1 MAGSRAG
8 FTATLAWEP
17 TRFPKLTGA
26 LSFST
31 SGGVREE
38 NDLEADKDLKRDP
51 CAMCCVGPRCPCRML
66 PTPQAQLR
74 GAGSLSSPV
83 CCIGLPWK
91 RNADF
96 PQLLFYL
103 LDIVIHLMLG
113 LGGGEEEG
121 LPGACLHRNHSGN
134 LGRCGREWR
143 SRAGA
148 EVARGWARSL
158 PPTRRRL
165 VCMQGR
171 AGPSGREAP
180 TAAPSH

>member
-1 MAGSRAG
+1 
-8 FTATLAWEP
+8 
-17 TRFPKLTGA
+17 
-26 LSFST
+26 
-31 SGGVREE
+31 
-38 NDLEADKDLKRDP
+38 
-51 CAMCCVGPRCPCRML
+51 MCCVEPRCPCRML

-113 LGGGEEEG
+113 LGGGVEEG

-134 LGRCGREWR
+134 LGRR
-143 SRAGA
+143 RAG
-148 EVARGWARSL
+148 VAVQGWRRGGSGL
-158 PPTRRRL
+158 GSVPPAHSPAL
-165 VCMQGR
+165 GLYAGQGWPVGEG
-171 AGPSGREAP
+171 GPHRGP
-180 TAAPSH
+180 